1 MSDAQV
7 HQDAGQVLMGGFV
20 DVDIDPAFSQLV
32 ESGRVGGAILFRR
45 NIESPAQT
53 QDLLQRLTAL
63 QTSEPL
69 MYAVDQEGG
78 RVQRLRDP
86 FPELPPMRVFGDAGR
101 KTLARRAGA
110 LLGRTLRAIGFH
122 QDFAPVLDVDSNP
135 DNPVIGDRAFSND
148 PNIVARLGAA
158 FIDGMQTEG
167 MAACAKHFP
176 GHGDTNVDSH
186 LALPRLDHDL
196 ERLRAV
202 ELVPF
207 RAAVAVDVASI
218 MTAHILFSAF
228 DDEHPATLSEKVMGP
243 LVRDEVGYRGV
254 VVSDDLE
261 MRAVADHYG
270 VADAAVRSIRAGC
283 DQILICKHPELIA
296 EAHEALVKAVES
308 KTLSKYRLAEAAQ
321 RVRLLKQRYVQPRP
335 SANLSEVLA
344 DPDLALIL
352 SELSNPS
359 AFVGPDPTEPEEFEY
374 ALEGG
379 AELELDV

>member
-1 MSDAQV
+1 MSDAQL
-7 HQDAGQVLMGGFV
+7 HEDAGQVLMGGFV
-20 DVDIDPAFSQLV
+20 GLEIDPAFSELV

-45 NIESPAQT
+45 NIEGPTQT
-53 QDLLQRLTAL
+53 QDLLKRLSAL
-63 QTSEPL
+63 QSPEAL

-78 RVQRLRDP
+78 RVQRLRAP
-86 FPELPPMRVFGDAGR
+86 FPELPPMRSFGDAGR

-148 PNIVARLGAA
+148 PNVVARLGAA
-158 FIDGMQTEG
+158 FIDGMQSAG

-186 LALPRLDHDL
+186 LALPRLDHGI
-196 ERLRAV
+196 ERLRQV

-207 RAAVAVDVASI
+207 RAAVAIEVASI

-243 LVRDEVGYRGV
+243 LVRDEVGYKGV

-296 EAHEALVKAVES
+296 EAHEALVKAVQS
-308 KTLSKYRLAEAAQ
+308 KALSRYRLAEAAG
-321 RVRLLKQRYVQPRP
+321 RVRALKQRYVRP
-335 SANLSEVLA
+335 TPAGKLSEALA
-344 DPDLALIL
+344 DPDLELIL
-352 SELSNPS
+352 SELSNPTQI
-359 AFVGPDPTEPEEFEY
+359 VGADPTEPEEFEF
-374 ALEGG
+374 ALETGDD
-379 AELELDV
+379 LELDT